1 MQNKEKAPMV
11 VYQVLYSWHHLEKN
25 DLWKMQN
32 KALHFWIHVL
42 LYIKWK
48 CNYWNENQMIM
59 DHVYMVHEVTKWL
72 SLGQRL

>member
-32 KALHFWIHVL
+32 KALHF
-42 LYIKWK
+42 
-48 CNYWNENQMIM
+48 
-59 DHVYMVHEVTKWL
+59 
-72 SLGQRL
+72 